1 MTLRA
6 RLLLG
11 YGYLVGLLLVAVGS
25 ATLGFFHLSAGIEV
39 VLEDNFR
46 SIQAAMTMIETLERQ
61 DSATLAALIEGRTE
75 TRDMELHEEAFREA
89 VAEAADNVTEDEEP
103 GVLAAIREEF
113 AAYRAA
119 RDRLLAARLERPLA
133 AYNREV
139 FPRFAAVKSHVLRLL
154 AINQEAMIRT
164 DREVREAAVQSGT
177 WLGFLAVV
185 ALLSF
190 VFLSRMM
197 QSRILG
203 RLDRLRDGIAAVA
216 AGRRR
221 RLREEGEDELALI
234 ARNVNRLLDRYDE
247 LKGRSQGR
255 LAQERRLVLGL
266 LGASKEAEAL
276 FSLSGELLAGG
287 LEDRELEGRVVEWIR
302 EEGRG
307 RAEAARPT
315 RATVGAGGEEV
326 AVDLVIA
333 PGDRPAGWLV
343 RREEN

>member
-75 TRDMELHEEAFREA
+75 TRDMERHEEAFREA
-89 VAEAADNVTEDEEP
+89 VTEAADNVTEDEEP

-119 RDRLLAARLERPLA
+119 RDRLLASRPERPLA

-139 FPRFAAVKSHVLRLL
+139 FPRFAAVKSHVIELL
-154 AINQEAMIRT
+154 TINQRAMIRT

-203 RLDRLRDGIAAVA
+203 RLDRLRDGIAAVT

-255 LAQERRLVLGL
+255 LSQERRLVLGL
-266 LGASKEAEAL
+266 LESLEDAEAL

-287 LEDRELEGRVVEWIR
+287 LEDRELERRIAEWIR
-302 EEGRG
+302 EEGREV
-307 RAEAARPT
+307 AEDARPA
-315 RATVGAGGEEV
+315 REEIPGEGAGASVE
-326 AVDLVIA
+326 LVIA
-333 PGDRPAGWLV
+333 PGARPAGWLV
-343 RREEN
+343 RRT